1 MSTNENGKGNGNG
14 SKKNAVVVAIFH
26 DDPHRVAVGG
36 RLTSPSFLSKGAAQ
50 AYADAINA
58 GSRKPEFSHRKR
70 IKRFDNEYRFLSN
83 FVPSYSHLGEESY
96 CSVEHAYQAAKSSDP
111 EERANIASAPTPG
124 KAKRLGRRVRIL
136 RSDWEQ
142 VKERVMLELL
152 REKFKTEPYHGML
165 VATGD
170 AELVEGNDWGDVYW
184 GVCDGKGLNRLGIL
198 LMQVRAEIWRG
209 A

>member
-1 MSTNENGKGNGNG
+1 MSSNGNGNG
-14 SKKNAVVVAIFH
+14 SSHKNAVVVAIFH

-50 AYADAINA
+50 AYADAVNA
-58 GSRKPEFSHRKR
+58 GTRRPEFAHRRR
-70 IKRFDNEYRFLSN
+70 IECFDNEYRFLSN
-83 FVPSYSHLGEESY
+83 FAPAYVMFDEQSYVT
-96 CSVEHAYQAAKSSDP
+96 VEHAYQAAKSSDP
-111 EERANIASAPTPG
+111 AERALIGAALTAG
-124 KAKRLGRRVRIL
+124 KAKRAGRRVRIL

-142 VKERVMLELL
+142 VKEKIMWTLL
-152 REKFKTEPYHGML
+152 RQKFATQPYRNML
-165 VATGD
+165 VATAD
-170 AELVEGNDWGDVYW
+170 AELVEGNDWGDTYW